1 MDLKRV
7 YVHVCMYGCTVCLH
21 VWSCICIYLCIRKC
35 NFRTRPGAGTLALVS
50 QGVGGCELSKQ
61 VPSNW
66 LLYLAQHPQPIGGD
80 LRIPAEDV
88 TVVERHIAVG

>member
-1 MDLKRV
+1 MHYVLYV
-7 YVHVCMYGCTVCLH
+7 YRRGHPFVFVYR
-21 VWSCICIYLCIRKC
+21 LCY
-35 NFRTRPGAGTLALVS
+35 FRTCPGAGTLALVS

-80 LRIPAEDV
+80 LRIPVGDV
-88 TVVERHIAVG
+88 AVVDRQMIPNIAR